1 MSINSELKYL
11 YFLKK
16 SGIDSFLQNT
26 PIYRFNTT
34 SPKKFKESSAKKK
47 LDEIE
52 KKDTKNIKKELKQK
66 GFETKGKT
74 PKRLRDIY
82 LLAQNEFN
90 IKHE

>member
-47 LDEIE
+47 LDEI
-52 KKDTKNIKKELKQK
+52 DNIDELKLYFNNYDK
-66 GFETKGKT
+66 C
-74 PKRLRDIY
+74 
-82 LLAQNEFN
+82 LL
-90 IKHE
+90 